1 VSRAGVAVAGRSVGV
16 PGALYAP
23 AAVGVALLVLPLAAL
38 AIRADWA
45 SVPAAITSPEAL
57 SALRLSLITAF
68 VATGLALVLGV
79 PLALVIART
88 SGRTARWLRAIVT
101 LPMVLPP
108 LVGGVALLYLLGRF
122 GLLGSYLDLWFGV
135 RIPFTLSAVI
145 IAQTFVAMP
154 FLVVSLEGAL
164 RTAGAGY
171 EIVAATLGASRW
183 TAFRRITLPLAL
195 PGLGA
200 GSVLCFARALGEFGA
215 TALFAGNR
223 EGVTQT
229 MPLAIYSA
237 FNGGGIEQNT
247 AVALSLLLMV
257 VALLLLT
264 LIRPWRTSLS
274 AGVGT

>member
-1 VSRAGVAVAGRSVGV
+1 VAGRSVGV

-45 SVPAAITSPEAL
+45 SVTAAITSPEAL

-274 AGVGT
+274 AGVRT